1 MPCGVKTSGFD
12 GRSHSSKPTGTLTPV
27 PVINQTYTFNAQ
39 PFEEALPRSDG
50 PPVHLAPLSELLPA
64 NTEDDSADENIRR
77 KSDRIT
83 GMDMRFQRFR
93 KAEP

>member
-1 MPCGVKTSGFD
+1 
-12 GRSHSSKPTGTLTPV
+12 LTPV
-27 PVINQTYTFNAQ
+27 PVINYTYTFSA
-39 PFEEALPRSDG
+39 PLEEAPPRCEI
-50 PPVHLAPLSELLPA
+50 PPIHLAPLSELLLP
-64 NTEDDSADENIRR
+64 DADEGRADEKIRR

>member
-1 MPCGVKTSGFD
+1 MPCGVKTSVFD
-12 GRSHSSKPTGTLTPV
+12 GASHPSGLTGTLTPI
-27 PVINQTYTFNAQ
+27 PVTNYTYSFNA
-39 PFEEALPRSDG
+39 PPLEEVSPRADS

-64 NTEDDSADENIRR
+64 DIEYDNVDEKIRR

-83 GMDMRFQRFR
+83 GMDMRFQRYR

>member
-1 MPCGVKTSGFD
+1 MPRAD
-12 GRSHSSKPTGTLTPV
+12 
-27 PVINQTYTFNAQ
+27 A
-39 PFEEALPRSDG
+39 
-50 PPVHLAPLSELLPA
+50 PPVHLAPLSELLCVEA
-64 NTEDDSADENIRR
+64 EDCSPDEKIRR